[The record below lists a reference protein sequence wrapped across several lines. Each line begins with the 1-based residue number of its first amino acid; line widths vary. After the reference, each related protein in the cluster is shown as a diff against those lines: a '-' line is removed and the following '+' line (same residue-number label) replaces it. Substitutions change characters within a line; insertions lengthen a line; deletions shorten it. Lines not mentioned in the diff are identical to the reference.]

1 MLMLPPPR
9 TGFREFAD
17 RRVTK
22 LLQFNRL
29 KVPFEFMD
37 MNLDRSHP
45 VNYEDYL
52 KAERIR
58 KAVEERIGQ
67 IRPWPIP
74 GDILAYT
81 TEEDRP
87 NIHHCHIGERFGLSR
102 DTEMHLC
109 RDLPIPFVGLRSDNT
124 PYFSTSGG
132 PWSTIDEGHSV
143 ALVGKRQRMMWTWTS
158 CPGAGMG
165 VKIRAWVNVWYT
177 PHNPFKLRG

>member
-1 MLMLPPPR
+1 MVAMRSAMIIGAILLVGGCAAQSVVK
-9 TGFREFAD
+9 TAD
-17 RRVTK
+17 GNYVEVTS
-22 LLQFNRL
+22 R
-29 KVPFEFMD
+29 D
-37 MNLDRSHP
+37 S
-45 VNYEDYL
+45 
-52 KAERIR
+52 
-58 KAVEERIGQ
+58 
-67 IRPWPIP
+67 
-74 GDILAYT
+74 LAYT